1 VEFNSPARRISK
13 ASSEITPCHN
23 SLPKRS
29 APFFLEGSGLRA
41 KANSRRARLELTAA
55 PPAARRE
62 FRGILIGIAATYL
75 LGFGAEPISTMDDQ
89 VMPAAAMY
97 FFHTGKLTVP
107 NRFAEATPGRAFF
120 GRTTAAG
127 EVYAK

>member
-1 VEFNSPARRISK
+1 
-13 ASSEITPCHN
+13 
-23 SLPKRS
+23 
-29 APFFLEGSGLRA
+29 LRA

-89 VMPAAAMY
+89 VMLAAAMN
-97 FFHTGKLTVP
+97 FVHTGKLTVP
-107 NRFAEATPGRAFF
+107 DRFAEATPGRALF

-127 EVYAK
+127 EVYVKYPPGYPLVLAALRGTVGVPRKALSSDAARV